1 MHRTIMNLSRLMAI
15 IGGTV
20 LSLLILLIS
29 ASIIGR
35 TLNGIFHSELMESA
49 LPGLS
54 ETMLSTGIGPITGD
68 FELVEAGIAF
78 SIFMFL
84 PLTQMTAG
92 HAVVDVFTNWL
103 PTKGQQFLKT
113 FAEILFALALVVI
126 AYQLYEGTL
135 SKHRAGTTT
144 FLLQFP
150 IWWAYALSLIGA
162 ISAALVGVYVALVR
176 IYQLFTGVEILHDE
190 GAEH

>member
-20 LSLLILLIS
+20 LSVLIVMITL
-29 ASIIGR
+29 SIIGR
-35 TLNGIFHSELMESA
+35 TLNGIFHSDFMETV
-49 LPGLS
+49 LPAFS
-54 ETMLSTGIGPITGD
+54 EMMLATGVGPIKGD

-78 SIFMFL
+78 AIFMFL

-113 FAEILFALALVVI
+113 VSEVLFALVLVVI

-135 SKHRAGTTT
+135 SKHRSGTTT

-150 IWWAYALSLIGA
+150 LWWAYALSLVGA
-162 ISAALVGVYVALVR
+162 VSAAIVGVYVALVR
-176 IYQLFTGVEILHDE
+176 VYQLITGVEVLHDE